1 MSKTIYP
8 GLLAKMKEK
17 KETQITLSKLLEIT
31 RASINNKMLGKTD
44 WTIGE
49 VEKICK
55 HYDSDYYELFKRK
68 EV

>member
-8 GLLAKMKEK
+8 WLLAKMKEK
-17 KETQITLSKLLEIT
+17 KETQITLSKLLGISRVST
-31 RASINNKMLGKTD
+31 NSKMLGKTD
-44 WTIGE
+44 WTISE

-68 EV
+68 EN